1 MKKIIIKI
9 LDNFELYICYV
20 SLVVSLVVLF
30 AQVILRYVFG
40 NATSWSEEVGRYCL
54 IWLIFVGTS
63 FAVKNEAHIRIDAA
77 LLVWPKKIRPV
88 ILEIGDGIWFLFN
101 LLMIYVSTSYTKEI
115 FSMGSIAPGLK
126 IPLGI
131 VYTAI
136 PLGFFL
142 MCIRMVQLKYKKLKC
157 LLEKRK
163 SGREEER

>member
-1 MKKIIIKI
+1 MKKIVLKI

-20 SLVVSLVVLF
+20 SLVVSLAVLF
-30 AQVILRYVFG
+30 IQVILRYVFG

-54 IWLIFVGTS
+54 IWLIFIGTS

-77 LLVWPKKIRPV
+77 IMIWPKKIRPV

-101 LLMIYVSTSYTKEI
+101 LLMIYVSASYTREI

-126 IPLGI
+126 IPLGL
-131 VYTAI
+131 VYIAI
-136 PLGFFL
+136 PLGFLL
-142 MCIRMVQLKYKKLKC
+142 MCIRMVQLKYGKLKM

-163 SGREEER
+163 SGKGDEG